1 MSEFYQE
8 RRVAIKDL
16 SGYMGF
22 VVGFLGSAPFAWQYL
37 SGYFEANDPSTG
49 LLYFVVIILAAG
61 ALVGTGG
68 LLLGASAGFVW
79 EQVHRWRRP
88 PSRDDTPVPTLAA
101 RAVAPAGTATL
112 AAPSTAPEVQALAGA
127 RPRSLVGGASGIR
140 YDDQGFAV
148 APFLALAQRVWPN
161 DYDPI
166 RASAALKRTLNVGA
180 WDGDRLIGAVRVLTD
195 GYFFAT
201 IPEILVDPEYQGHG
215 VGRELMQRALA
226 LAPRGALF
234 FGARP
239 QSVGFFERLGC
250 ERGPEGFIMRRP
262 GSPTS

>member
-1 MSEFYQE
+1 
-8 RRVAIKDL
+8 
-16 SGYMGF
+16 
-22 VVGFLGSAPFAWQYL
+22 
-37 SGYFEANDPSTG
+37 
-49 LLYFVVIILAAG
+49 
-61 ALVGTGG
+61 
-68 LLLGASAGFVW
+68 
-79 EQVHRWRRP
+79 VHRARRP
-88 PSRDDTPVPTLAA
+88 PSRDD
-101 RAVAPAGTATL
+101 APLPSATAQSATL
-112 AAPSTAPEVQALAGA
+112 ATPGVAATIPSAPGGRELSGH
-127 RPRSLVGGASGIR
+127 RPGSFPSAASGIR
-140 YDDQGFAV
+140 YDDQGFPTA
-148 APFLALAQRVWPN
+148 AFLALAQRVWPN
-161 DYDPI
+161 DYDPP
-166 RASAALKRTLNVGA
+166 RATAALKRTLNIGA

-262 GSPTS
+262 GAV